1 MMQNATQIAS
11 ELLRGK
17 GMVVVFVTGSPDQ
30 ILPPSVQGGKPRAK
44 GK

>member
-17 GMVVVFVTGSPDQ
+17 GMVVVWTGSPDQ